1 MHEAG
6 LQDHQGAEL
15 VLTKEFIET
24 YPILQTIMG
33 DLGYNKKHL
42 RQYIQEE
49 LELTL
54 EIVKKEPSGQ
64 WVAPNAEPEKQK
76 GFEVHK
82 WRWIVER
89 TFGWIGRYRRMS
101 KEYDLLTC
109 SSKTW
114 VFIAMSRLML
124 ARLTL

>member
-33 DLGYNKKHL
+33 DLGYNKKYL

-64 WVAPNAEPEKQK
+64 WVAPNAEP
-76 GFEVHK
+76 
-82 WRWIVER
+82 
-89 TFGWIGRYRRMS
+89 
-101 KEYDLLTC
+101 
-109 SSKTW
+109 
-114 VFIAMSRLML
+114 
-124 ARLTL
+124 